1 MPDSDQEF
9 TTSNYNLR
17 TTPALEWSYAVDGV
31 RPPEAQLSHGRKIRS
46 IDELMQLDIVNAAGL
61 QREEVICVSLY
72 TGPMFMKYNPCLRQ
86 GRAEGRNMFA
96 TTIFV
101 LVSAVQKIARVTEI
115 SEELMLYCG
124 LGHVSD
130 LPPSFGCADFFGSKG
145 WTEFGFRST
154 TADKAV
160 ALDYSGIKKG
170 NPHPMVIAIKPNAI
184 DRGAC
189 IEDLSQYQGEKEYLF
204 VPCSFLQPN
213 GPPTLEV
220 VAQGIVNV
228 IPVHLSL
235 NLKTE
240 TMEELLEKKKHMH
253 MTSARLLA
261 DEVRGELQQLAAS
274 SESLDR
280 NKRDTFTS
288 SYALPQF
295 AAKINEECDTIVE
308 RHRGTGAA
316 DYANDNTFR
325 SLVSEVL
332 NMKSWAVEKW
342 QLWLKDESK
351 YMYQVEGVSLL
362 ECHRM
367 WLGYLRKR
375 IREVAPDFDEG
386 RRACLE
392 LLKSKGLVKAA
403 ARGELNAEGED
414 VIVAAGADGWSA
426 DDVNALIAAGA
437 DVASTEAN
445 GKTGV
450 WTAASSGHV
459 STLRVLLG
467 AGGDV
472 NARCNDSELNR
483 QLYLAGASAVYI
495 AARNGHADCVEE
507 LIAAKA
513 DVLQC
518 NK

>member
-1 MPDSDQEF
+1 
-9 TTSNYNLR
+9 
-17 TTPALEWSYAVDGV
+17 
-31 RPPEAQLSHGRKIRS
+31 
-46 IDELMQLDIVNAAGL
+46 
-61 QREEVICVSLY
+61 
-72 TGPMFMKYNPCLRQ
+72 
-86 GRAEGRNMFA
+86 MFA

-124 LGHVSD
+124 LGNVSD
-130 LPPSFGCADFFGSKG
+130 LPPSFGCADGYGSKG

-189 IEDLSQYQGEKEYLF
+189 IADLSQYQGEKEYLF

-213 GPPTLEV
+213 GPPALEV
-220 VAQGIVNV
+220 VAEGIVNV

-240 TMEELLEKKKHMH
+240 TMEELLEKKQRMH
-253 MTSARLLA
+253 VTSARLLA
-261 DEVRGELQQLAAS
+261 DEVRKELQQLAAS
-274 SESLDR
+274 TQSLDR
-280 NKRDTFTS
+280 KKRDALVA
-288 SYALPQF
+288 YKDDALPQF
-295 AAKINEECDTIVE
+295 AAKINEECDAIVE

-316 DYANDNTFR
+316 DYANDSTFR
-325 SLVSEVL
+325 GLVSEVL
-332 NMKSWAVEKW
+332 NMKLWAVEKW

-351 YMYQVEGVSLL
+351 YVLQVKNLSLL
-362 ECHRM
+362 ECHRL
-367 WLGYLRKR
+367 WLGHLRKR
-375 IREVAPDFDEG
+375 MREAAPNSDEG

-392 LLKSKGLVKAA
+392 LLQSKGLVKAA

-414 VIVAAGADGWSA
+414 LIVAAGAEGWSA
-426 DDVNALIAAGA
+426 DDVSALLGAGA
-437 DVASTEAN
+437 DVATADAN

-450 WTAASSGHV
+450 WSAASCGHV

-467 AGGDV
+467 AGG
-472 NARCNDSELNR
+472 NANTRSNDSELNR
-483 QLYLAGASAVYI
+483 KMDLAGASAVWI
-495 AARNGHADCVEE
+495 AAQNGHVDCVEE

-518 NK
+518 SK

>member
-1 MPDSDQEF
+1 
-9 TTSNYNLR
+9 
-17 TTPALEWSYAVDGV
+17 
-31 RPPEAQLSHGRKIRS
+31 
-46 IDELMQLDIVNAAGL
+46 
-61 QREEVICVSLY
+61 
-72 TGPMFMKYNPCLRQ
+72 
-86 GRAEGRNMFA
+86 
-96 TTIFV
+96 
-101 LVSAVQKIARVTEI
+101 
-115 SEELMLYCG
+115 MLYCG
-124 LGHVSD
+124 LGNVSD
-130 LPPSFGCADFFGSKG
+130 LPPSFGCADGYGSKG

-189 IEDLSQYQGEKEYLF
+189 IADLSQYQGEKEYLF

-213 GPPTLEV
+213 GPPALEV

-240 TMEELLEKKKHMH
+240 TMEELLEKKKRMH
-253 MTSARLLA
+253 VTSARLLA
-261 DEVRGELQQLAAS
+261 DEVRGELQQLAVS
-274 SESLDR
+274 TQSLDR
-280 NKRDTFTS
+280 KKRDGTA
-288 SYALPQF
+288 YEDAALPQF
-295 AAKINEECDTIVE
+295 AAKINEECDAVVE

-316 DYANDNTFR
+316 DYANDSTFR
-325 SLVSEVL
+325 GLVSEVL

-351 YMYQVEGVSLL
+351 YMMQMQDLSLL

-375 IREVAPDFDEG
+375 MREAAPDSDEG

-392 LLKSKGLVKAA
+392 LLQSKGLVKAA

-414 VIVAAGADGWSA
+414 LIVAAGAEGWSA
-426 DDVNALIAAGA
+426 DDVSALLGAGA
-437 DVASTEAN
+437 DVATADAN

-450 WTAASSGHV
+450 WSAASSGHV

-467 AGGDV
+467 AGGDA
-472 NARCNDSELNR
+472 NARCSDSELN
-483 QLYLAGASAVYI
+483 QKLELVGASAVCI
-495 AARNGHADCVEE
+495 AALNGHVDCVEE